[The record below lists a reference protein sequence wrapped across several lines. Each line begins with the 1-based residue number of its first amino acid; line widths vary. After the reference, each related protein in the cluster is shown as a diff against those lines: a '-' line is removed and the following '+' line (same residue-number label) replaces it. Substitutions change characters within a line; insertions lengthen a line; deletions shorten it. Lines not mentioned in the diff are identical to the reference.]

1 MRTLVLLAAS
11 ASILLPQAAPP
22 AVDIAQLV
30 KLASGWTVR
39 FETSLSG
46 VLFHERYEQSL
57 SADGV
62 TMRMNAGAPLSRSTG
77 GSGNLGRLFLE
88 ANIFLI
94 KPPGADRFVVYR
106 DIYRTGR
113 DALEDHT
120 DRLQALLVENTA
132 SSFAHAKRLTD
143 ASARLNVGPIDRN
156 INTPTMAFEYLKPEH
171 LARLRVRPVG
181 REVVDGR
188 ELVVIEFQEIGSP
201 TLVRGEND
209 ADSPATGRYWID
221 PASGAVPRA
230 AIELKVSP
238 YTGRLEVKLA
248 LHDEMKI
255 WVPTEM
261 TEVWTA
267 GTRRVN
273 GLAHYDRF
281 QRLAVS
287 TEEIVK

>member
-1 MRTLVLLAAS
+1 MRMFVPLAAS
-11 ASILLPQAAPP
+11 ASMLLQAPPP

-30 KLASGWTVR
+30 QLASGWTVR

-57 SADGV
+57 SADGM
-62 TMRMNAGAPLSRSTG
+62 TMGMTAGPPLSRSTG
-77 GSGNLGRLFLE
+77 GSGNLGRLFFE
-88 ANIFLI
+88 SNIFLI
-94 KPPGADRFVVYR
+94 KPAGAERFVVYR
-106 DIYRTGR
+106 DIYRVGPKDLT
-113 DALEDHT
+113 DHT
-120 DRLQALLVENTA
+120 DRLQALLLENTA
-132 SSFAHAKRLTD
+132 SAFAQAKKLTD
-143 ASARLNVGPIDRN
+143 ASARANVGPIDRN

-181 REVVDGR
+181 RQVVDGR
-188 ELVVIEFQEIGSP
+188 ELIVIEFQEIGSP

-209 ADSPATGRYWID
+209 ADSPASGRYWID

-248 LHDEMKI
+248 LHDEMQI

-281 QRLAVS
+281 TRLAVS

>member
-1 MRTLVLLAAS
+1 MRMFVPLAAS
-11 ASILLPQAAPP
+11 AAMLLQAAPP
-22 AVDIAQLV
+22 AVDIAHLV

-57 SADGV
+57 SADGM
-62 TMRMNAGAPLSRSTG
+62 TMRMGAGAPLSRSTG
-77 GSGNLGRLFLE
+77 ASGNQGRLFFE

-94 KPPGADRFVVYR
+94 KPPGASRFVVYR

-113 DALEDHT
+113 DDIADHT
-120 DRLQALLVENTA
+120 DRLQALLIENTA
-132 SSFAHAKRLTD
+132 SAFAQAKRLTD
-143 ASARLNVGPIDRN
+143 ASARFNVGPVDRN

-171 LARLRVRPVG
+171 LARLQVRPAG
-181 REVVDGR
+181 REVIDGR

-201 TLVRGEND
+201 TLVRGDFD

-230 AIELKVSP
+230 AIELKASP

-248 LHDEMKI
+248 LHDQLKV

>member
-1 MRTLVLLAAS
+1 MRMFVPLAAS
-11 ASILLPQAAPP
+11 AAMLLQAAPA

-30 KLASGWTVR
+30 KLASGWTAR

-57 SADGV
+57 SADGM
-62 TMRMNAGAPLSRSTG
+62 TMRMGAGAPLSRSTG
-77 GSGNLGRLFLE
+77 GSGNQGRLFFE

-94 KPPGADRFVVYR
+94 KPPGASRFVVYR

-113 DALEDHT
+113 DDIADHT
-120 DRLQALLVENTA
+120 DRLQALLIENTA
-132 SSFAHAKRLTD
+132 SAFAQAKRLTD
-143 ASARLNVGPIDRN
+143 ASARFNVGPVDRN

-181 REVVDGR
+181 REIVDGR
-188 ELVVIEFQEIGSP
+188 ELIVIEFQEIGSP

-255 WVPTEM
+255 WVPTELN
-261 TEVWTA
+261 EVWHA

-281 QRLAVS
+281 QRFVVS